1 MQKLLRI
8 VLLMILY
15 VLPPSLQA
23 QADYTFQIKR
33 ISTEDG
39 LLGQRAKYIA
49 EDRNGFIWITTLDG
63 LNRFDGCD
71 FKWFNQS
78 NSDLNY
84 AYTLDGLPMD
94 SAGYAWLNYKKKG
107 VECFHT
113 TTFEVLKFTERFKNA
128 PFEVQDIRKIFGAKE
143 DGTIILQTVN
153 TKSYRLDNDKWT
165 YLPTMDNATLTFFNK
180 NVVWYNK
187 NGGCYKLDKNGKNLK
202 IFSDAGN
209 FLTQVDKS
217 IKGVY
222 KLCRFNLKT
231 NELIVF
237 DYQKEQLKE
246 ISRTR
251 LFLQN
256 NILRDIQYN
265 APLDKF
271 ILHTT
276 NKAKKRK
283 AFVFDANTE
292 QMRPIPLDS
301 YEFLLHIDKR
311 GVLWFNTLT
320 NIAMVKI
327 QPTRFDV
334 YPKIIAS
341 RGIWA
346 NDEFVIINSGRTNS
360 VIFNQKNQQP
370 IRILERPLFANF
382 HGDKKELWGIYNK
395 EIKQIDIESGDKIQ
409 FIPRSNKLKGRVW
422 AVLKDKDDNWW
433 IGTEHQ
439 CIARFQPS
447 KNDSIQLFDQYNE
460 FDYLKNA
467 LVIHLLEVG
476 EYIWASSTLG
486 LILIHKKKGVIAHYH
501 KEAKSPFRLPLEGT
515 HFLYQDKAGV
525 FWAATNYDG
534 LIRFELN
541 NKKEVQN
548 MKQYTVNENLS
559 SNVLYTIFEDK
570 HNRLWISTLN
580 GISCFNKKT
589 EDVLTFST
597 EDVLPNNEFNRT
609 SGFQAENGRIYFGS
623 VEGAIGFH
631 PDSIL
636 EQEPYHADLL
646 ISQVQKYSS
655 KNEQLF
661 DYTQSVLKT
670 KTIIQQPW
678 ERYFTI
684 DVSMNDFYH
693 AKSLRYYYQ
702 IEGLHD
708 DFQLVDGNRIYLSN
722 LPYGNYQL
730 HIKGQAADKRFSDDE
745 ITLTLNIIRP
755 FYLCWRFILL
765 IISALTAVILLVYN
779 YRLARF
785 KQQKNLLEKTVAE
798 RTEKIN
804 EDKII
809 IEAQAEELKA
819 LDKLKDH
826 FFTNI
831 SHELRTPL
839 TLILA
844 PLGTLLK
851 SKNLSPKEFSY
862 TQIIQR
868 HAQYLLKRINEIME
882 LNKLEA
888 KKSDLNYQPIRFYDF
903 IKIAVG
909 NFESIIPE
917 KNISFVFNYRMNK
930 NIQIL
935 LDKDK
940 YEHIIYNYLSNA
952 FKYTPQNGQVEVAVQ
967 AQNNTILLEVKDSG
981 IGIAKEAIP
990 NIFDRF
996 YQANN
1001 AEKSSSSGIG
1011 LALCKEISDLI
1022 GGQVWVESE
1031 IGKGSIFFFEMPFK
1045 EVSDM
1050 INEEQPITNFS
1061 TIPINDGQLTIIKS
1075 SKKSKI
1081 MLVEDNPALRD
1092 FIQMMLSEFYEVE
1105 TASNGKE
1112 ALEHLMGNNRQTK
1125 QPSTIYTLP
1134 SLIISDIMMPVMDGL
1149 ELLETIKK
1157 SDNYRHIPIVML
1169 TARTSMEAKLSAL
1182 QLGVDDYITKP
1193 FHEEELLVRIQN
1205 ILRNQAAR
1213 LSFLQK
1219 DNQKVSD
1226 VILQI
1231 SEIDQ
1236 KWLSEVETIV
1246 QEHLSDS
1253 QFTKVIWAEKMF
1265 LSDRQLRR
1273 KIKELTGLTLTKY
1286 IQIARLKIA
1295 RHMLEVGEK
1304 STVAEVSYAVGFE
1317 TPTYFSKLFYQE
1329 YGRKP
1334 VEYYR

>member
-1 MQKLLRI
+1 
-8 VLLMILY
+8 
-15 VLPPSLQA
+15 
-23 QADYTFQIKR
+23 
-33 ISTEDG
+33 
-39 LLGQRAKYIA
+39 
-49 EDRNGFIWITTLDG
+49 
-63 LNRFDGCD
+63 
-71 FKWFNQS
+71 
-78 NSDLNY
+78 
-84 AYTLDGLPMD
+84 
-94 SAGYAWLNYKKKG
+94 
-107 VECFHT
+107 
-113 TTFEVLKFTERFKNA
+113 
-128 PFEVQDIRKIFGAKE
+128 
-143 DGTIILQTVN
+143 
-153 TKSYRLDNDKWT
+153 
-165 YLPTMDNATLTFFNK
+165 
-180 NVVWYNK
+180 
-187 NGGCYKLDKNGKNLK
+187 
-202 IFSDAGN
+202 
-209 FLTQVDKS
+209 
-217 IKGVY
+217 
-222 KLCRFNLKT
+222 
-231 NELIVF
+231 
-237 DYQKEQLKE
+237 
-246 ISRTR
+246 
-251 LFLQN
+251 
-256 NILRDIQYN
+256 
-265 APLDKF
+265 
-271 ILHTT
+271 
-276 NKAKKRK
+276 
-283 AFVFDANTE
+283 
-292 QMRPIPLDS
+292 
-301 YEFLLHIDKR
+301 
-311 GVLWFNTLT
+311 
-320 NIAMVKI
+320 
-327 QPTRFDV
+327 
-334 YPKIIAS
+334 
-341 RGIWA
+341 
-346 NDEFVIINSGRTNS
+346 
-360 VIFNQKNQQP
+360 
-370 IRILERPLFANF
+370 
-382 HGDKKELWGIYNK
+382 
-395 EIKQIDIESGDKIQ
+395 
-409 FIPRSNKLKGRVW
+409 
-422 AVLKDKDDNWW
+422 
-433 IGTEHQ
+433 
-439 CIARFQPS
+439 
-447 KNDSIQLFDQYNE
+447 
-460 FDYLKNA
+460 
-467 LVIHLLEVG
+467 
-476 EYIWASSTLG
+476 
-486 LILIHKKKGVIAHYH
+486 
-501 KEAKSPFRLPLEGT
+501 
-515 HFLYQDKAGV
+515 
-525 FWAATNYDG
+525 
-534 LIRFELN
+534 
-541 NKKEVQN
+541 
-548 MKQYTVNENLS
+548 
-559 SNVLYTIFEDK
+559 
-570 HNRLWISTLN
+570 
-580 GISCFNKKT
+580 
-589 EDVLTFST
+589 
-597 EDVLPNNEFNRT
+597 
-609 SGFQAENGRIYFGS
+609 
-623 VEGAIGFH
+623 
-631 PDSIL
+631 
-636 EQEPYHADLL
+636 
-646 ISQVQKYSS
+646 
-655 KNEQLF
+655 
-661 DYTQSVLKT
+661 
-670 KTIIQQPW
+670 
-678 ERYFTI
+678 
-684 DVSMNDFYH
+684 
-693 AKSLRYYYQ
+693 
-702 IEGLHD
+702 
-708 DFQLVDGNRIYLSN
+708 
-722 LPYGNYQL
+722 
-730 HIKGQAADKRFSDDE
+730 
-745 ITLTLNIIRP
+745 
-755 FYLCWRFILL
+755 
-765 IISALTAVILLVYN
+765 
-779 YRLARF
+779 
-785 KQQKNLLEKTVAE
+785 
-798 RTEKIN
+798 
-804 EDKII
+804 
-809 IEAQAEELKA
+809 
-819 LDKLKDH
+819 
-826 FFTNI
+826 
-831 SHELRTPL
+831 L